1 MGDMHTRVEGGMWR
15 EKERERDFK
24 EELVHMVMEASKT
37 KICRVGQH
45 AGD

>member
-1 MGDMHTRVEGGMWR
+1 MHTWVEGGMWG

-24 EELVHMVMEASKT
+24 EDLVHRVMEASKT

-45 AGD
+45 ARD